1 MLKSMLSVLG
11 WEFRLMP
18 VMLCLAAFDAHSPL
32 LYSHIVLIRFFAAD
46 ASLHL
51 CSNLRIGQ
59 RITAKILTSQSFSDA
74 EGNLIFSGSAPIV
87 QQLSQYT

>member
-1 MLKSMLSVLG
+1 
-11 WEFRLMP
+11 MP

-51 CSNLRIGQ
+51 CSTHALDKERHDQRNLNSNPC
-59 RITAKILTSQSFSDA
+59 AESFSDE
-74 EGNLIFSGSAPIV
+74 EGNLSFCGN
-87 QQLSQYT
+87 